1 MIKLPNR
8 KNSFGYENDFYLS
21 CQNSRIGKLIIHYE
35 LFKMINGLPG
45 DIVECGIFK
54 GMSLIRF
61 ATFRNLFK
69 MQNKKKIL
77 GFDAFGKFPEAKFEQ
92 DKKLRK
98 KFIKDSGNSGI
109 SKFQLLKILKNKK
122 LDKKVELVKGN
133 ITKTIPQYVKQNPNL
148 QIALLNLDTD
158 IYEPSITILNHLYPK
173 IVKGGILILDD
184 YGSFPG
190 ETKAVDEFFNG
201 KEVDIKQFSFQ
212 KTPKYIIKK

>member
-1 MIKLPNR
+1 MV
-8 KNSFGYENDFYLS
+8 S
-21 CQNSRIGKLIIHYE
+21 QNFNY
-35 LFKMINGLPG
+35 
-45 DIVECGIFK
+45 
-54 GMSLIRF
+54 
-61 ATFRNLFK
+61 
-69 MQNKKKIL
+69 
-77 GFDAFGKFPEAKFEQ
+77 
-92 DKKLRK
+92 
-98 KFIKDSGNSGI
+98 
-109 SKFQLLKILKNKK
+109 
-122 LDKKVELVKGN
+122 KKVELVKGN

-184 YGSFPG
+184 YGFFPG